1 MSDMADKVREPTGTL
16 FLSTGLVLFLGRHLN
31 TAPHCHFAAS
41 VTISLDAPFRFRVR
55 GKEWIEAHG
64 CAARPNAHFE
74 VDMGE
79 ARVVNIQLDPEQAH
93 CAAIDGLDFGDEEVI
108 ALNDG
113 LVLPLVEK
121 LKAIADAPRV
131 SGHALR
137 RATLAALK
145 DGPTEPRTFD
155 PRIARVLERLKS
167 SFPEAPTSGELAAEV
182 GLSEGRLIHLF
193 GEQMG
198 VPLRRYVLS
207 LRVRYMLF
215 CLAMNQNLTDAAHEA
230 GFSDSAHYSRVFR
243 EMYGFPPSKVFRSD
257 TVQIR
262 LELSED
268 TGPSPHAQ
276 QDQKLVERILRQL
289 VERNRPPPTS
299 SGGGR

>member
-1 MSDMADKVREPTGTL
+1 M
-16 FLSTGLVLFLGRHLN
+16 STGLVLFLGRYFH

-41 VTISLDAPFRFRVR
+41 VTISLDTPFRFRAR
-55 GKEWIEAHG
+55 GSDWVHTRG
-64 CAARPNAHFE
+64 CVARPNAHFE
-74 VDMGE
+74 LDMQE
-79 ARVVNIQLDPEQAH
+79 ARVVNIQLDPEQAQG
-93 CAAIDGLDFGDEEVI
+93 AVIDALDFRGEEVI
-108 ALNDG
+108 ALSDEM
-113 LVLPLVEK
+113 VLPLAER
-121 LKAIADAPRV
+121 LRAIADAPRV

-137 RATLAALK
+137 RTTLAAIK
-145 DGPTEPRTFD
+145 EGPSAPRAFD
-155 PRIARVLERLKS
+155 PRVARVLERLKS
-167 SFPEAPTSGELAAEV
+167 SFPDAPTSRELAAEV

-193 GEQMG
+193 GEQLG

-243 EMYGFPPSKVFRSD
+243 EMYGFPPSKMFRSD
-257 TVQIR
+257 SVQIR

-276 QDQKLVERILRQL
+276 QDQKLVERVLRKL
-289 VERNRPPPTS
+289 VERNRPPNP
-299 SGGGR
+299 SGDGGR

>member
-1 MSDMADKVREPTGTL
+1 
-16 FLSTGLVLFLGRHLN
+16 VLFLGRYLN
-31 TAPHCHFAAS
+31 TAPHRHFAAS
-41 VTISLDAPFRFRVR
+41 VTISLDTAFRFRAH
-55 GKEWIEAHG
+55 GGEWIETRG

-74 VDMGE
+74 LDMQE
-79 ARVVNIQLDPEQAH
+79 ARIVNIQLDPEQAQG
-93 CAAIDGLDFGDEEVI
+93 AVIDVLEFDGAEVI
-108 ALNDG
+108 ALCDE
-113 LVLPLVEK
+113 LVLPLVERLK
-121 LKAIADAPRV
+121 LIADAPRV

-137 RATLAALK
+137 RTTLAAIS
-145 DGPTEPRTFD
+145 PRPAAARVFD
-155 PRIARVLERLKS
+155 PRIARVLDRLKS
-167 SFPEAPTSGELAAEV
+167 AFPEAPTSGELATEV

-193 GEQMG
+193 GEQLG

-243 EMYGFPPSKVFRSD
+243 EMYGFPPSKMFRSD
-257 TVQIR
+257 TVKIR

-276 QDQKLVERILRQL
+276 QDQKLIERVMRQL
-289 VERNRPPPTS
+289 VERNRPPTS
-299 SGGGR
+299 SDGER

>member
-1 MSDMADKVREPTGTL
+1 
-16 FLSTGLVLFLGRHLN
+16 LSTGLVLFLGRHLH

-41 VTISLDAPFRFRVR
+41 VTISLDTPFRFRAQ
-55 GKEWIEAHG
+55 GKEWIETRG
-64 CAARPNAHFE
+64 CVARPNAHFE
-74 VDMGE
+74 LDMQE
-79 ARVVNIQLDPEQAH
+79 ARVVNIQLDPEQRQG
-93 CAAIDGLDFGDEEVI
+93 AAIDALDFDGDDVI
-108 ALNDG
+108 ALSDT
-113 LVLPLVEK
+113 LVSPLAEQ
-121 LKAIADAPRV
+121 LNTLADAPRV

-137 RATLAALK
+137 RATLAAINN
-145 DGPTEPRTFD
+145 GPIVPRAFD

-167 SFPEAPTSGELAAEV
+167 AFPEAPTSGELAAEV

-193 GEQMG
+193 GEQLG

-230 GFSDSAHYSRVFR
+230 GFSDSSHYSRVFR
-243 EMYGFPPSKVFRSD
+243 EMYGFPPSKMFRSD
-257 TVQIR
+257 SVQIR

-289 VERNRPPPTS
+289 VERNRPPTS
-299 SGGGR
+299 SDGER

>member
-1 MSDMADKVREPTGTL
+1 
-16 FLSTGLVLFLGRHLN
+16 LSTGLVLFLGRHFN

-41 VTISLDAPFRFRVR
+41 VTVSLDSPFRFRAR
-55 GKEWIEAHG
+55 GADWVQTRG

-74 VDMGE
+74 LDMQE
-79 ARVVNIQLDPEQAH
+79 ARVVNIQLDPEQATG
-93 CAAIDGLDFGDEEVI
+93 AVIDALDFDGKEVI
-108 ALNDG
+108 ALPDEM
-113 LVLPLVEK
+113 VLPLAEK
-121 LKAIADAPRV
+121 LRALADGPRV

-137 RATLAALK
+137 RATLAAIS
-145 DGPTEPRTFD
+145 DRPAVPRTFD
-155 PRIARVLERLKS
+155 PRIARVLDRLKS

-193 GEQMG
+193 GEQLG

-215 CLAMNQNLTDAAHEA
+215 CLAMNQNLTDAAYEA

-257 TVQIR
+257 SVHIR
-262 LELSED
+262 LELAED
-268 TGPSPHAQ
+268 TAPSPHMQ
-276 QDQKLVERILRQL
+276 QDRKLVSRVLRKLVERT
-289 VERNRPPPTS
+289 RPPNP
-299 SGGGR
+299 SGEEP

>member
-1 MSDMADKVREPTGTL
+1 M
-16 FLSTGLVLFLGRHLN
+16 STGLVLFVGRHLN
-31 TAPHCHFAAS
+31 TAPHCHFSSS
-41 VTISLDAPFRFRVR
+41 VTISLDTPFRFRAD
-55 GKEWIEAHG
+55 GKEWIETRG
-64 CAARPNAHFE
+64 CVARPNAEFE
-74 VDMGE
+74 LDMQE
-79 ARVVNIQLDPEQAH
+79 ARVVNIQLDPEQRQG
-93 CAAIDGLDFGDEEVI
+93 AAIDALDFGGEDVI
-108 ALNDG
+108 ALSDA
-113 LVLPLVEK
+113 LVLPLAEK
-121 LKAIADAPRV
+121 LNALADAPRV

-137 RATLAALK
+137 RATLAAIH
-145 DGPTEPRTFD
+145 DGPVVPRAFD

-167 SFPEAPTSGELAAEV
+167 AFPEAPTSGELAAEV

-193 GEQMG
+193 GEQLG

-230 GFSDSAHYSRVFR
+230 GFSDSSHYSRVFR
-243 EMYGFPPSKVFRSD
+243 EMYGFPPSKMFRSD
-257 TVQIR
+257 SVQIR

-289 VERNRPPPTS
+289 VERNRPPTS
-299 SGGGR
+299 SDGER